1 MAKCFSDI
9 PDSRRQGKCIH
20 SRHDVL
26 MSALA
31 CMFFQDPSLL
41 HFQTRLEQQHQRN
54 DLRNIFKVDNIG
66 SNNQLPDVLD
76 NISSEALLPIL
87 KDFHEKLRRHN
98 HLE

>member
-54 DLRNIFKVDNIG
+54 NLRNIFKVDNIG
-66 SNNQLPDVLD
+66 SNNQLPEMCLITYPVKRYYLY
-76 NISSEALLPIL
+76 L
-87 KDFHEKLRRHN
+87 KTFMKN
-98 HLE
+98 